1 MSWPH
6 PDPAHSFPKPTP
18 YAPTPRSAWQVVGIV
33 LLVIAAIAGV
43 ALVMAFILVAV
54 ALNSYGNNK

>member
-1 MSWPH
+1 
-6 PDPAHSFPKPTP
+6 
-18 YAPTPRSAWQVVGIV
+18 
-33 LLVIAAIAGV
+33 LVIAAIAGV